1 MGSEEGMVVRVALA
15 VRRNRFKRTGREG
28 AFDDATPLS
37 ENELDGARA
46 AIEAMK
52 TPTPEMGDAFW
63 SAEDPTDTGF
73 RNGWAAAIVKALEE

>member
-37 ENELDGARA
+37 
-46 AIEAMK
+46 
-52 TPTPEMGDAFW
+52 
-63 SAEDPTDTGF
+63 
-73 RNGWAAAIVKALEE
+73 

>member
-1 MGSEEGMVVRVALA
+1 
-15 VRRNRFKRTGREG
+15 
-28 AFDDATPLS
+28 
-37 ENELDGARA
+37 
-46 AIEAMK
+46 MK